1 MALKEHF
8 AKAMS
13 HFSDVIV
20 PHLKRLLETD
30 KSEIS
35 EEYSQSEEELYLD
48 LIHKI
53 VAEASLQPDKVLI
66 NMCLDYCLLPKY
78 KIRILLLYWKV
89 KLNFSNTATK
99 K

>member
-8 AKAMS
+8 AKVMS

-20 PHLKRLLETD
+20 PHLKSLLEND
-30 KSEIS
+30 KSAQL

-66 NMCLDYCLLPKY
+66 NMCLDYCMPPKY
-78 KIRILLLYWKV
+78 KIRIFCCFIGK
-89 KLNFSNTATK
+89 
-99 K
+99 